1 MIDKNKVISIV
12 KEKGPVL
19 PMEIVREVGGD
30 TFFVGAVLSQLVDE
44 KIIRISHTKIGG
56 SPVYY
61 YPGQESKLQELYDK
75 LNEKE
80 KKAYDI
86 IKKHKII
93 RDKVSEPALRVA
105 LRNIKDF
112 AKALEVNING
122 NKEIFWKWYLF
133 SNEEASNKIKEIVA
147 KELSKKKIEPLSNE
161 PEKEKQ
167 EIRKED
173 TKEETKE
180 QEKREIQKTIEE
192 DKAEEEKQEKKE
204 EKPDSP
210 LLEKI
215 QNIFNEKNIDIIE
228 TDIIRKTSDIELIVK
243 IPSPVGKLTYF
254 CKVKTKKKSNDK
266 DLSSLYVESQMRK
279 LPVLYVITGELTKK
293 AKEKLDKE
301 FKIIKILKI

>member
-44 KIIRISHTKIGG
+44 KTIKISNTKIGG

-61 YPGQESKLQELYDK
+61 YPGQEEKLQELYDK

-80 KKAYDI
+80 KKAFDI

-112 AKALEVNING
+112 AKALEVNLNG

-133 SNEEASNKIKEIVA
+133 SNEDASNKIKEIVA
-147 KELSKKKIEPLSNE
+147 KELPKKKIEPEPKE

-167 EIRKED
+167 ELKKEE
-173 TKEETKE
+173 KKQETKE
-180 QEKREIQKTIEE
+180 VQKTIEE
-192 DKAEEEKQEKKE
+192 DKSQEENEEKKG

-215 QNIFNEKNIDIIE
+215 QNIFDDKNIDIIE

-293 AKEKLDKE
+293 AQEKLDKE